1 MVCDQINNIV
11 FHRSFIKMEDEW
23 QYLKKKKTFY
33 KDTELQINFTLKEP
47 GKEVM
52 YTLVDIDNF
61 I

>member
-1 MVCDQINNIV
+1 MNGSI
-11 FHRSFIKMEDEW
+11 
-23 QYLKKKKTFY
+23 LKKKKTFY